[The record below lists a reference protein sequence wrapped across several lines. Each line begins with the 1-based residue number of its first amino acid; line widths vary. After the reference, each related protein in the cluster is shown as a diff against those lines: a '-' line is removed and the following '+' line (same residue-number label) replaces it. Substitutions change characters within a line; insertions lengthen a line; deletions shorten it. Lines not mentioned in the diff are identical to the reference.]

1 MKNAI
6 ILYLNPTRM
15 KLPIPFFLIVL
26 SLTTGCAS
34 VDNTVST
41 QVGTD
46 KDRAAI
52 HQLIV
57 EWERAFNA
65 HDAKAVA
72 ATYAQQAE
80 TLDKYGMKLL
90 KGREAI
96 QRQVQARIDEN
107 PNVKTKQT
115 ELEVRFL
122 SPTLAIQTGYWDDDG
137 LETEFDKK
145 RPNGAWTS
153 VVKKI
158 DGKWLYFIERFWPEQ
173 QPE

>member
-1 MKNAI
+1 MKF
-6 ILYLNPTRM
+6 
-15 KLPIPFFLIVL
+15 PIPFFLIVL
-26 SLTTGCAS
+26 SLTGCAS
-34 VDNTVST
+34 IKTTVST

-80 TLDKYGMKLL
+80 SLDLSGMKLV

-96 QRQVQARIDEN
+96 QRQVQTSLNKN

-122 SPTLAIQTGYWDDDG
+122 SPTLAVQTGYWNDDG
-137 LETEFDKK
+137 LETEFDK
-145 RPNGAWTS
+145 RRSNGMWTS

>member
-1 MKNAI
+1 MKNVI
-6 ILYLNPTRM
+6 TLYLNNTHM
-15 KLPIPFFLIVL
+15 KFAIPFFLIVFFI
-26 SLTTGCAS
+26 TGCAS
-34 VDNTVST
+34 VDITVST
-41 QVGTD
+41 QVGGD

-52 HQLIV
+52 QQLLV

-65 HDAKAVA
+65 HDVKAVA

-80 TLDKYGMKLL
+80 SLDQSGMKLV

-96 QRQVQARIDEN
+96 QRQVQTRIDEN

-122 SPTLAIQTGYWDDDG
+122 SPTLAIQTGYWNDDG

-173 QPE
+173 EPE

>member
-1 MKNAI
+1 MKF
-6 ILYLNPTRM
+6 
-15 KLPIPFFLIVL
+15 PIPFFLIVL
-26 SLTTGCAS
+26 SLTGCAS
-34 VDNTVST
+34 INTTVST
-41 QVGTD
+41 QVGGD

-52 HQLIV
+52 HQLMAD
-57 EWERAFNA
+57 WERAFNA
-65 HDAKAVA
+65 HDVKAVA

-80 TLDKYGMKLL
+80 SLDPSGMKLV

-96 QRQVQARIDEN
+96 QRQVQTRIDEN

-173 QPE
+173 QSE